1 MASLRRHQLAWLC
14 PAGWTQVL
22 AVPRDEPVAA
32 ALRDWAARRLPLV
45 VARQHGTAPA
55 HIALGWPA
63 PLAAGR
69 CRVGLNLPLA
79 AVAWFDEFPQAPAAV
94 PLLPRGARP
103 AVQALLAE
111 LRQQDARPRVYG
123 SFGWQLLSG
132 LPYVHDA
139 SDLDWWIGVQSLEH
153 ADAVVNVLESWGA
166 PALRIDGELM
176 FADGTAVSWRE
187 YASWRAGR
195 TRGLLVKRIDSV
207 ELVETLALAPWCEGA
222 VA

>member
-1 MASLRRHQLAWLC
+1 MASLRRHQLARLS
-14 PAGWTQVL
+14 PAGWAQVL
-22 AVPRDEPVAA
+22 AMPRDEPVAT
-32 ALRDWAARRLPLV
+32 ALRDWAARGLPLV
-45 VARQHGTAPA
+45 VARQHGTAPGC
-55 HIALGWPA
+55 IALGWPA

-69 CRVGLNLPLA
+69 CRVALA
-79 AVAWFDEFPQAPAAV
+79 VPRASVAWFDEFPQAPAAL
-94 PLLPRGARP
+94 PLLPRGVRL
-103 AVQALLAE
+103 AVQALMAE
-111 LRQQDARPRVYG
+111 LHSHGARPRVYG

-132 LPYVHDA
+132 LAYVHDA
-139 SDLDWWIGVQSLEH
+139 SDLDWWIGVQGLEH
-153 ADAVVNVLESWGA
+153 ADAVVSVLEGWRA